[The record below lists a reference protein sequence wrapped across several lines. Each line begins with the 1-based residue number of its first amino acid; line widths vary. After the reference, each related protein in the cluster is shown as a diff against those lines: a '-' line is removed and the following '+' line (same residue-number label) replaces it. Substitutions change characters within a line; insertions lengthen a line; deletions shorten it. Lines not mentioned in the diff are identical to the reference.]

1 MKQFFLRLLSA
12 HPLALLAALCL
23 LPPASVY
30 LWRQA
35 FRVGVVE
42 REIVD
47 AKRDLLSRFDEH
59 AAILEEELS
68 RVVDGDPRAIAPEDR
83 KPLRALLLAEIHGD
97 FRQLSDGT
105 FGEIRAFR
113 TAADARIGDTLQAAN
128 RALGIAE
135 NLQTS
140 VKPAMDGLAK
150 TEASFGALADSY
162 GALPDR
168 LTFEF
173 RPAWLSLQPE
183 ITCRQADGSGYG
195 GCWHSRVTALMGEA
209 AGVGGIFRQRFPQL
223 SESVTGIAADF
234 HGITAN
240 VRGKFFTPEPPAKT
254 FGERIKRVLKRVW
267 TFASALALALAK
279 GGAF

>member
-30 LWRQA
+30 LWREA
-35 FRVGVVE
+35 FRVGVAE
-42 REIVD
+42 REIVQ
-47 AKRDLLSRFDEH
+47 AKNELLQRFDQH
-59 AAILEEELS
+59 AGILEKQVS
-68 RVVDGDPRAIAPEDR
+68 RVVDGDPRAIMPEDR

-97 FRQLSDGT
+97 FQQLSDGT
-105 FGEIRAFR
+105 FREIRGFR
-113 TAADARIGDTLQAAN
+113 TAADARFGDTLQTAN
-128 RALGIAE
+128 RALGVVE
-135 NLQTS
+135 TLQTS
-140 VKPAMDGLAK
+140 VKPALDGLAK
-150 TEASFGALADSY
+150 TEARFGALADSY

-168 LTFEF
+168 LAFEL

-183 ITCRQADGSGYG
+183 ITCRQLDGSGYG

-209 AGVGGIFRQRFPQL
+209 ARVGGAFTQKFPAL
-223 SESVTGIAADF
+223 SESITGIAEDF

-240 VRGKFFTPEPPAKT
+240 VRGKYFTPEPPAKT
-254 FGERIKRVLKRVW
+254 FGEKIKRFLKRAW
-267 TFASALALALAK
+267 EFASGLALALAR